1 MADKEVWQ
9 VLVVDDEDETC
20 RQIKEHYDGW
30 KYGGNRLRVE
40 ALTDFTQAM
49 DRIEKQRF
57 DLLVL
62 DVFKGPRIETGE
74 KAGIDVLEQ
83 IKARRFMPVIFYT
96 ALPTS
101 IRDIQNPLV
110 KVAEKSGEA
119 FSSLDQKVKEYLEIP
134 LMRIIRELNR
144 HVDETIRSYLWDFVP
159 GHWDEFLKSE
169 DDAALAYLLCR
180 RLADSLDI
188 NGADR
193 LASRLKPKIPRR
205 ATTAQCV
212 AEQRA
217 HPLRY
222 YIMPPSQGGCRTGDI
237 IMTTAQLKSGS
248 YCLVLT
254 PWCDLIEHSGK
265 PKKAEYVLLVRCLL
279 LKDFPEYHEWIQK
292 DSPSK
297 AETERLEDLIGTP
310 DKEPRGRQRGRY
322 FFLPGVLGLPDLV
335 IDFQQAY
342 TEKIDQLSNYKRI
355 ATLDSPFCESVVACF
370 TRFLGRIGT
379 PDLDIETVIEN
390 LRAKRKS

>member
-1 MADKEVWQ
+1 MPEKYVWY

-30 KYGGNRLRVE
+30 EYGSNRLCVE
-40 ALTDFTQAM
+40 TVTDFAHAM
-49 DRIEKQRF
+49 DIIAKQRF

-101 IRDIQNPLV
+101 VKDIENPLV

-119 FSSLDQKVKEYLEIP
+119 FSSLDQKVKEYLDIP
-134 LMRIIRELNR
+134 LMRIIRELN
-144 HVDETIRSYLWDFVP
+144 HHFDKTMRSYLWDFVP
-159 GHWDEFLKSE
+159 RHWKEFSQSE
-169 DDAALAYLLCR
+169 DDATLAYLLCR
-180 RLADSLDI
+180 RLAASLDI

-193 LASRLKPKIPRR
+193 LASRLKPGTPRR
-205 ATTAQCV
+205 VTIMQRV
-212 AEQRA
+212 VEERA

-222 YIMPPSQGGCRTGDI
+222 YIMPPPPGECRTGDI
-237 IMTTAQLKSGS
+237 IKRTAEPGSGS
-248 YCLVLT
+248 YCLILT

-265 PKKAEYVLLVRCLL
+265 PKKAEYVLLVRCLFL
-279 LKDFPEYHEWIQK
+279 GDFSEYREWIQEE
-292 DSPSK
+292 SPSIAK
-297 AETERLEDLIGTP
+297 TDKLKNLIGTP
-310 DKEPRGRQRGRY
+310 DKKPRERQRGRY
-322 FFLPGVLGLPDLV
+322 FFLPGVLDLPDLI

-342 TEKIDQLSNYKRI
+342 AEKVDQLSNHTRI

-370 TRFLGRIGT
+370 TRFIGRIGT
-379 PDLDIETVIEN
+379 PDLDIETIIEQ
-390 LRAKRKS
+390 LRAKRK